1 MRLFIL
7 FLLVSCSAHKE
18 PMPRD
23 TLFLEEDKNWTEIYA
38 HELKVALEN
47 NDSEAFYF
55 FWPEY
60 LKVFSGND
68 NKSTNRVID

>member
-1 MRLFIL
+1 
-7 FLLVSCSAHKE
+7 
-18 PMPRD
+18 MPRD
-23 TLFLEEDKNWTEIYA
+23 TLFREEDRNWTEIYA

-60 LKVFSGND
+60 LQSAESKI
-68 NKSTNRVID
+68 K